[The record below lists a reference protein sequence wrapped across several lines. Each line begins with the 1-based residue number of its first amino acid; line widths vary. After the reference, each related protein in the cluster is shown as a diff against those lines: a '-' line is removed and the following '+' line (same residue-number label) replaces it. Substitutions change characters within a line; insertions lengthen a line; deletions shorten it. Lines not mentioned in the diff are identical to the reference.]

1 MNKECNMKKFL
12 KGVMT
17 MSCAVV
23 LLGCMTGCH
32 ADSAYDI
39 AVKNG
44 FQGTEAEWLQSLRGY
59 DGEDGTPGK
68 DLTANE
74 LYQTAQENGYEGTFL
89 EFCKN
94 ILQVE
99 VQTNNDV
106 NQIAQNVTSVV
117 SIYCGFSK
125 VGYYSGIGGIGGLI
139 GGLPQR
145 TYYAS
150 AGSGVVLDLDKEEG
164 DALIVTNYH
173 VIYDSNSEQEN
184 GISNSIYLYP
194 YGAYNGFAQQT
205 TGGYADIYGDGIQ
218 ATYLGGAMEYD
229 VAVLKIENSE
239 YIKNHPISEVKLGNS
254 DDVQIGEKVYAI
266 GNPDAAGISVTSG
279 IISVDSEYIS
289 MYSSDGTYKTVDYR
303 VIRTDAAIN
312 SGNSGGALF
321 NADGELIGIV
331 NAKNINLK
339 MDNIGY
345 ALPSTQVHQLV
356 DNILDN
362 RALYGDGSAR
372 VASLGV
378 VVSTTDSGAY
388 FDEKGVLRIREEM
401 TISRLETTGI
411 GYRTLAVGD
420 ILKGIRIGNGEWF
433 SFTRQYQLWDQL
445 LKVRKG
451 DEVQLK
457 IFRDGTEKLITVT
470 FDKDAYF
477 IKYA

>member
-1 MNKECNMKKFL
+1 MKKFL
-12 KGVMT
+12 KGVIT

-23 LLGCMTGCH
+23 LLGCAVGCH
-32 ADSAYDI
+32 SDSAYDI

-44 FQGTEAEWLQSLRGY
+44 FQGTEAEWLQSLRGN
-59 DGEDGTPGK
+59 DGEDGAPGK

-74 LYQTAQENGYEGTFL
+74 LYQTAKENGYEGTFL
-89 EFCKN
+89 EFCQN
-94 ILQVE
+94 VLQVE

-125 VGYYSGIGGIGGLI
+125 VSYYGGIGGMGGLI
-139 GGLPQR
+139 GGIPQR

-150 AGSGVVLDLDKEEG
+150 AGSGVVLDLDKEKG

-173 VIYDSNSEQEN
+173 VIYDSNSEQEK
-184 GISNSIYLYP
+184 GISNAIYLYP

-205 TGGYADIYGDGIQ
+205 TGGYADAYGDGIQ
-218 ATYLGGAMEYD
+218 ATYVGGAMDYD

-254 DDVQIGEKVYAI
+254 DDVQVGEKVYAI

-279 IISVDSEYIS
+279 IISVESEYIS
-289 MYSSDGTYKTVDYR
+289 MYSSDGTYATVDYR

-321 NADGELIGIV
+321 NAEGELIGVV
-331 NAKNINLK
+331 NAKNADSET
-339 MDNIGY
+339 DNIGY
-345 ALPSTQVHQLV
+345 ALPSTQVYQLV
-356 DNILDN
+356 DNILDD

-372 VASLGV
+372 VATLGI
-378 VVSTTDSGAY
+378 VVSTTDSEAY
-388 FDEKGVLRIREEM
+388 FDEEGALRIREEM
-401 TISRLETTGI
+401 TVSRLGTTGAA
-411 GYRTLAVGD
+411 YRTLAVGD
-420 ILKGIRIGNGEWF
+420 ILQGIKIEDGEWF
-433 SFTRQYQLWDQL
+433 YFIRQYQLLDQL

-457 IFRDGTEKLITVT
+457 VFRDGTETLITVT
-470 FDKDAYF
+470 FDKDAHF
-477 IKYA
+477 TKYA